1 MAIPSRAVV
10 ILRFL
15 LHYLTDLHDAGNIS
29 VVSLVGDEIGSGGG
43 KRALEISQRAEEEM
57 SDCVVRRWR
66 SGRKAADAT
75 VDLSTDETS
84 GSQQFAR
91 KLKMRA
97 KIIVPVETR
106 AWGSGIHDTEPDHG
120 EEDITPEKDNSLPG
134 FGRHWKQVV
143 LRASASSW

>member
-10 ILRFL
+10 VLRFL
-15 LHYLTDLHDAGNIS
+15 LHYLTDLHDTGNIS
-29 VVSLVGDEIGSGGG
+29 VVSLVSDEIGSSGG
-43 KRALEISQRAEEEM
+43 KRALQIGQRAEEEM

-97 KIIVPVETR
+97 EIIVQLKR
-106 AWGSGIHDTEPDHG
+106 EPG
-120 EEDITPEKDNSLPG
+120 AAGYMTLSRIMVRRITS
-134 FGRHWKQVV
+134 R
-143 LRASASSW
+143 